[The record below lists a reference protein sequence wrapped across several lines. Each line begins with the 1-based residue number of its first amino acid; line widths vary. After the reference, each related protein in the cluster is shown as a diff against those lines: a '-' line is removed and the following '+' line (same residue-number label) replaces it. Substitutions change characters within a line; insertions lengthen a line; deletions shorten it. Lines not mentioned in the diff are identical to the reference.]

1 MWKGKSLI
9 GAVLIL
15 AVSSFGANAEYM
27 SPCDELY
34 VGVDQN
40 HACDMGST
48 NNDKLNPLQVN
59 IDEMFGYTDWE
70 FLYKDESSSGKGQSG
85 TFTFD
90 PMDGYDIMVVLK
102 GGGGATP
109 DVYVGYWLDFGAA
122 FDEESGD
129 YIFTWDTPFS
139 KDGDGQQMMDVSH
152 ISFYAR
158 MCDEDEVSATK
169 GLPSNC
175 DGTNPPSE
183 VPEPTSLLILASGL
197 LGLRFARRRA

>member
-1 MWKGKSLI
+1 MWKGKSII

-15 AVSSFGANAEYM
+15 AFSAFGANASYM
-27 SPCDELY
+27 APCEDRYIGIE
-34 VGVDQN
+34 QSF
-40 HACDMGST
+40 ACDMGSET
-48 NNDKLNPLQVN
+48 NDFIKDPLQVN
-59 IDEMFGYTDWE
+59 VDMMFGYSDWM
-70 FLYKDESSSGKGQSG
+70 FLEKDEGENVPAESGM
-85 TFTFD
+85 FTFD
-90 PMDGYDIMVVLK
+90 PIDGYDIMVVLK
-102 GGGGATP
+102 GGSAADP

-129 YIFTWDTPFS
+129 YIFTWDSPFI
-139 KDGDGQQMMDVSH
+139 GPNGQMQEVSH

-158 MCDEDEVSATK
+158 MCNEDEVSTTSD
-169 GLPSNC
+169 LPSSC